1 MKNFQEGIDNL
12 VTKILMRRLMLKL
25 NKIMENKGEWEEE
38 LHGGQSKIDV
48 AEPKGKITAADFK
61 KLRDAKSHKKE
72 VEEYSLMM
80 RKSKMLRNYL
90 KMNQLMLVWVLKII
104 TS

>member
-12 VTKILMRRLMLKL
+12 VNKILSEEIEAKV
-25 NKIMENKGEWEEE
+25 KQIMENKGEWEEE

-61 KLRDAKSHKKE
+61 RVTKKRLMNFLLILIMKILKRKKLK
-72 VEEYSLMM
+72 
-80 RKSKMLRNYL
+80 NYL
-90 KMNQLMLVWVLKII
+90 KENRLMLVEVLPII
-104 TS
+104 K